1 MSELTLDAIRDC
13 MEGAVPAT
21 IATSSP
27 AGEPNV
33 AYLSQ
38 VEYVDTHTLA
48 LSFQFFNQTRR
59 NVLANPVARL
69 VATHP
74 RTGARYRLE
83 VRYQRTETA
92 GPLFERMKAKLAGI
106 ASHTGMSGIFRLQGA
121 DIYAVEEIEPIECP
135 ILPAPGPR
143 RNLLSA
149 VRVSAQRL
157 AGACDIEAL
166 LECALDCLRS
176 QFDIHH
182 ALVLINDERNAR
194 LYTIASMGYEDSGV
208 GSEIPL
214 GHGVVGVA
222 ARERAAI
229 RIGHATAEYAYGRAM
244 REAAAA
250 AGLAL
255 ETEIPLPGL
264 PQSRSQMAVPIEAF
278 GRLIGALF
286 VDSDQDL
293 RFCYDDEDALVA
305 FAGQLGTGMHVLQA
319 EEPEEIGP
327 RANAATAAPG
337 ATDGSSPGAAE
348 ASSPRA
354 PHGGSGPGPDPS
366 PLQVRHFAENDSVFL
381 GEEYL
386 IKGVAGAIFW
396 SLAQDYVNAGRTC
409 FSNRELRLDPRI
421 RLPELSDNL
430 EARLILLQKRLEERA
445 AGVRLEKAGR
455 GRFRLAVARP
465 IQLTSVPAAR

>member
-1 MSELTLDAIRDC
+1 MPLNGTSAELTLDAIRDC

-21 IATSSP
+21 IATASP

-38 VEYVDTHTLA
+38 IEYVDSATLA

-59 NVLANPVARL
+59 NVLANPVAHL

-74 RTGARYRLE
+74 RTGARYRLRI
-83 VRYQRTETA
+83 RYRRTETS

-121 DIYAVEEIEPIECP
+121 DVYAVEDIEPIECP
-135 ILPAPGPR
+135 VLAAPGPR

-149 VRVSAQRL
+149 VRVSGQRL
-157 AGACDIEAL
+157 GSACDMDAL
-166 LECALDCLRS
+166 LDCALDCLRRE
-176 QFDIHH
+176 FDIHH
-182 ALVLINDERNAR
+182 ALVLMLDAPNAR

-222 ARERAAI
+222 ARERCAI

-244 REAAAA
+244 RETAAA

-264 PQSRSQMAVPIEAF
+264 AKSRSQLAVPIEAF
-278 GRLIGALF
+278 GRLVGVLF
-286 VDSDQDL
+286 ADSDRDL

-305 FAGQLGTGMHVLQA
+305 LADSSV
-319 EEPEEIGP
+319 P
-327 RANAATAAPG
+327 RSTCSSKPSRKARDGCRQRGGRPLRPPPRPRSRSATSRR
-337 ATDGSSPGAAE
+337 TT
-348 ASSPRA
+348 ASSSARSTSSRA
-354 PHGGSGPGPDPS
+354 SPARSSGRS
-366 PLQVRHFAENDSVFL
+366 R
-381 GEEYL
+381 
-386 IKGVAGAIFW
+386 
-396 SLAQDYVNAGRTC
+396 QDYVSAGRTL
-409 FSNRELRLDPRI
+409 FSNPRAAPRPRI

-430 EARLILLQKRLEERA
+430 EARLDPA
-445 AGVRLEKAGR
+445 AEAPRRTLRPGVRLEKGGPWPLPPGR
-455 GRFRLAVARP
+455 GPDRC
-465 IQLTSVPAAR
+465 SSPASPGGR

>member
-1 MSELTLDAIRDC
+1 MPLNGSAEALTLDAIRDC

-21 IATSSP
+21 IATSSL

-38 VEYVDTHTLA
+38 IEYVDCATLA

-59 NVLANPVARL
+59 NILANPLAHL

-74 RTGARYRLE
+74 RTGARYRLRI
-83 VRYQRTETA
+83 RYRRTETS

-106 ASHTGMSGIFRLQGA
+106 ASHTGMSGIFRLQGS
-121 DIYAVEEIEPIECP
+121 DVYAVEEIEPIECP
-135 ILPAPGPR
+135 VLAAPGPR

-157 AGACDIEAL
+157 AGVCDIDAL
-166 LECALDCLRS
+166 LECTLDCLRT

-182 ALVLINDERNAR
+182 ALVLMLDAANAR
-194 LYTIASMGYEDSGV
+194 LYTVASMGYADSGV

-222 ARERAAI
+222 ARERCAI
-229 RIGHATAEYAYGRAM
+229 RIGHTTAEYAYGRAM

-264 PQSRSQMAVPIEAF
+264 AQSRSQLAVPIEAF
-278 GRLIGALF
+278 GRLLGVLF
-286 VDSDQDL
+286 ADSDRDL

-305 FAGQLGTGMHVLQA
+305 LAGQVGTAIHALQQA
-319 EEPEEIGP
+319 EPESDV
-327 RANAATAAPG
+327 NA
-337 ATDGSSPGAAE
+337 GAAE
-348 ASSPRA
+348 GDHSRA
-354 PHGGSGPGPDPS
+354 AVLPS
-366 PLQVRHFAENDSVFL
+366 AAPLQVRHFAANDSVFL

-396 SLAQDYVNAGRTC
+396 TLAQDYVSAGRTL

-430 EARLILLQKRLEERA
+430 EARLILLQKRLDVRSG
-445 AGVRLEKAGR
+445 GVRLEKAGR
-455 GRFRLAVARP
+455 GRFRFAVARTL
-465 IQLTSVPAAR
+465 QLASIPAGR

>member
-21 IATSSP
+21 IATASA

-38 VEYVDTHTLA
+38 VEYVDPATLA

-59 NVLANPVARL
+59 NVLANPVAQL
-69 VATHP
+69 IATHP
-74 RTGARYRLE
+74 RTGARYRLKI
-83 VRYQRTETA
+83 RYQRTETE

-106 ASHTGMSGIFRLQGA
+106 ASHTGMSGVFRLQGS
-121 DIYAVEEIEPIECP
+121 DVYAVEEIEQIECP

-149 VRVSAQRL
+149 VRMSAQRI
-157 AGACDIEAL
+157 AGACEIDAL
-166 LECALDCLRS
+166 LECTLDCLRT

-182 ALVLINDERNAR
+182 ALVLINDARNGK
-194 LYTIASMGYEDSGV
+194 LYTVASMGYEQSGV

-229 RIGHATAEYAYGRAM
+229 RIGHATSEYAYGRAM
-244 REAAAA
+244 REAAVA

-264 PQSRSQMAVPIEAF
+264 AESRSQMAVPIEAF

-286 VDSDQDL
+286 VDSDRDM

-305 FAGQLGTGMHVLQA
+305 LAGQLGTAIHVLQQEGQ
-319 EEPEEIGP
+319 EEAVPSTS
-327 RANAATAAPG
+327 TAAMGRGP
-337 ATDGSSPGAAE
+337 
-348 ASSPRA
+348 ASS
-354 PHGGSGPGPDPS
+354 GS

-396 SLAQDYVNAGRTC
+396 TLAQDYVNAGRTS

-430 EARLILLQKRLEERA
+430 EARLILLQKRLDERA

-455 GRFRLAVARP
+455 GRFRLAVERRL
-465 IQLTSVPAAR
+465 QLASIPSGR

>member
-27 AGEPNV
+27 AGEPNA

-38 VEYVDTHTLA
+38 VEYVDCSTLA

-69 VATHP
+69 IVTHP
-74 RTGARYRLE
+74 RTGARYRLK

-106 ASHTGMSGIFRLQGA
+106 ASHTGMGGIFRLQGS
-121 DIYAVEEIEPIECP
+121 DVYAVEEIERIA
-135 ILPAPGPR
+135 LPSLAAHGPR

-157 AGACDIEAL
+157 SGACDIDAL
-166 LECALDCLRS
+166 LECALDCLRT

-182 ALVLINDERNAR
+182 AIILMHDAANAK
-194 LYTIASMGYEDSGV
+194 LYTVASIGYEDSGV
-208 GSEIPL
+208 GSEIPV

-222 ARERAAI
+222 ARERAPI

-244 REAAAA
+244 RDAAAA

-264 PQSRSQMAVPIEAF
+264 ANSRSQLAVPIEAF
-278 GRLIGALF
+278 GRLTGVLF
-286 VDSDQDL
+286 ADSDRDM
-293 RFCYDDEDALVA
+293 RFGYDDEDALVA
-305 FAGQLGTGMHVLQA
+305 LAGQLGTAIHVLQSA
-319 EEPEEIGP
+319 EPEGEVQPGAP
-327 RANAATAAPG
+327 GAATAAG
-337 ATDGSSPGAAE
+337 A
-348 ASSPRA
+348 R
-354 PHGGSGPGPDPS
+354 DPTFPAT

-396 SLAQDYVNAGRTC
+396 ALAQDYAKAGRTL
-409 FSNRELRLDPRI
+409 FTNRELRLDPRI
-421 RLPELSDNL
+421 RLPEISENL
-430 EARLILLQKRLEERA
+430 EARLILLQKRLDERS

-465 IQLTSVPAAR
+465 IELASIPAGR

>member
-1 MSELTLDAIRDC
+1 MNDLTLDAIRDC

-21 IATSSP
+21 IATSS
-27 AGEPNV
+27 ATGEPNV

-38 VEYVDTHTLA
+38 VEYVDTDTLA

-69 VATHP
+69 IVTHP
-74 RTGARYRLE
+74 RTGARYRLR
-83 VRYQRTETA
+83 VRYQRTETS

-106 ASHTGMSGIFRLQGA
+106 ASHTGMTGVFRLQGS
-121 DIYAVEEIEPIECP
+121 DVYSVEEIEPVPGEP
-135 ILPAPGPR
+135 LPAQGPR

-157 AGACDIEAL
+157 AGACDIDAL
-166 LECALDCLRS
+166 LECALDCLRT

-182 ALVLINDERNAR
+182 ALVLINDSRNAR
-194 LYTIASMGYEDSGV
+194 LYTVASMGYEDSGV

-264 PQSRSQMAVPIEAF
+264 AQSRSQMAVPIEAF
-278 GRLIGALF
+278 GCMIGALF
-286 VDSDQDL
+286 VDSDRDL

-305 FAGQLGTGMHVLQA
+305 FAGQLGTAMHVLQREA
-319 EEPEEIGP
+319 EGDAEP
-327 RANAATAAPG
+327 AAPG
-337 ATDGSSPGAAE
+337 PADAGVTRTPTAAE
-348 ASSPRA
+348 A
-354 PHGGSGPGPDPS
+354 

-396 SLAQDYVNAGRTC
+396 SIAQDYVSAGRTC

-421 RLPELSDNL
+421 RLPDLADNL
-430 EARLILLQKRLEERA
+430 EARLILLQKRLDERS

-455 GRFRLAVARP
+455 GRIRLAVSRP
-465 IQLTSVPAAR
+465 LQLADVPAGR

>member
-1 MSELTLDAIRDC
+1 MSDLTLDAIRDC

-21 IATSSP
+21 IATSS
-27 AGEPNV
+27 ADGEPNV

-38 VEYVDTHTLA
+38 IEYVDTATLA

-74 RTGARYRLE
+74 RTGARYRLKL
-83 VRYQRTETA
+83 RYLRTETT

-106 ASHTGMSGIFRLQGA
+106 ASHTGMSGIFRLQGS
-121 DIYAVEEIEPIECP
+121 DVYAVEEIEQIQCP
-135 ILPAPGPR
+135 VLPAPGPR

-149 VRVSAQRL
+149 VRVAGQRL
-157 AGACDIEAL
+157 AGACDIDAL
-166 LECALDCLRS
+166 LECALDCLRT

-182 ALVLINDERNAR
+182 ALVLINDAPNAR
-194 LYTIASMGYEDSGV
+194 LYTVASMGYEDSGV
-208 GSEIPL
+208 GSEIPC

-264 PQSRSQMAVPIEAF
+264 AQSRSQMAVPIEAF
-278 GRLIGALF
+278 GRLIGVLF
-286 VDSDQDL
+286 VDSDRDL
-293 RFCYDDEDALVA
+293 RFCYDDEDAVVA
-305 FAGQLGTGMHVLQA
+305 FAGQLGTTMHVLQQVE
-319 EEPEEIGP
+319 EEPVIP
-327 RANAATAAPG
+327 AAAAAAPG
-337 ATDGSSPGAAE
+337 
-348 ASSPRA
+348 R
-354 PHGGSGPGPDPS
+354 DPIIREG

-396 SLAQDYVNAGRTC
+396 TLAQDYVNAGRTC

-430 EARLILLQKRLEERA
+430 EARLILLAKRLDERS

-455 GRFRLAVARP
+455 GRFRLAVARTL
-465 IQLTSVPAAR
+465 QLATVPGPR

>member
-1 MSELTLDAIRDC
+1 MSGLTLDAIRDC

-21 IATSSP
+21 IATASP

-38 VEYVDTHTLA
+38 VEYVDPATLA

-59 NVLANPVARL
+59 NVLANPVAEL
-69 VATHP
+69 IATHP
-74 RTGARYRLE
+74 RTGARYRLR
-83 VRYQRTETA
+83 VRYRRTETSGA
-92 GPLFERMKAKLAGI
+92 LFERMKAKLAGI
-106 ASHTGMSGIFRLQGA
+106 ASHTGMGGIFRLQGS
-121 DIYAVEEIEPIECP
+121 DIYTVEGIERIECP
-135 ILPAPGPR
+135 VLPSAGPA

-157 AGACDIEAL
+157 AGACEIDAL
-166 LECALDCLRS
+166 LDCALDCLRT

-182 ALVLINDERNAR
+182 ALVLMHDARNAR
-194 LYTIASMGYEDSGV
+194 LYTVASMGYEDSGV

-222 ARERAAI
+222 ARERTPI

-250 AGLAL
+250 AGLVL

-264 PQSRSQMAVPIEAF
+264 AQSRSQLAVPIEAF
-278 GRLIGALF
+278 GRLIGVLF
-286 VDSDQDL
+286 VDSGRDM
-293 RFCYDDEDALVA
+293 RFGYDDEDALVA
-305 FAGQLGTGMHVLQA
+305 IAGQLGTAVHVLQSA
-319 EEPEEIGP
+319 EPDGEEGSS
-327 RANAATAAPG
+327 AGAAP
-337 ATDGSSPGAAE
+337 AARETARASP
-348 ASSPRA
+348 
-354 PHGGSGPGPDPS
+354 

-396 SLAQDYVNAGRTC
+396 TLAQDYVSAGRTL

-421 RLPELSDNL
+421 RLPDLSDNL
-430 EARLILLQKRLEERA
+430 EARLILLQKRLDERA

-465 IQLTSVPAAR
+465 LQLASVPAPH

>member
-1 MSELTLDAIRDC
+1 MNELTLDAIRDC

-27 AGEPNV
+27 TGEPNV

-38 VEYVDTHTLA
+38 VEYVDSATLA

-59 NVLANPVARL
+59 NVLANPVAHL
-69 VATHP
+69 IVTHP
-74 RTGARYRLE
+74 RTGARYRLRI
-83 VRYQRTETA
+83 RYRHTETS

-106 ASHTGMSGIFRLQGA
+106 ASHTGMGGIFRLQGS
-121 DIYAVEEIEPIECP
+121 DIYAVEEIDPIDCP
-135 ILPAPGPR
+135 VLPASGPR

-157 AGACDIEAL
+157 AAACDIDTLLDYAL
-166 LECALDCLRS
+166 ESLRT

-182 ALVLINDERNAR
+182 ALVLIHDAPNSR
-194 LYTIASMGYEDSGV
+194 LYTVASMGYDQSGV

-222 ARERAAI
+222 ARERSAI

-244 REAAAA
+244 REAAVA

-255 ETEIPLPGL
+255 ETQIPLPGL
-264 PQSRSQMAVPIEAF
+264 PASRSQMAVPIEAF
-278 GRLIGALF
+278 GRLIGVLF
-286 VDSDQDL
+286 VDSDRDM

-305 FAGQLGTGMHVLQA
+305 LAGQLGTSMHVLQQADGDAGA
-319 EEPEEIGP
+319 E
-327 RANAATAAPG
+327 APH
-337 ATDGSSPGAAE
+337 AAE
-348 ASSPRA
+348 AAEPKVAASKA
-354 PHGGSGPGPDPS
+354 

-381 GEEYL
+381 DGEYL

-396 SLAQDYVNAGRTC
+396 TLAQEHVTAKRTT

-430 EARLILLQKRLEERA
+430 EARLILLQKRLDERGA
-445 AGVRLEKAGR
+445 DVRLQKAGR
-455 GRFRLAVARP
+455 GRFRFAVART
-465 IQLTSVPAAR
+465 LELVDVPAGR

>member
-1 MSELTLDAIRDC
+1 MPLNGSASDLTLDAIRDC

-21 IATSSP
+21 IATSSL

-38 VEYVDTHTLA
+38 IEYVDSATLA

-59 NVLANPVARL
+59 NVLANPVAHL

-74 RTGARYRLE
+74 RTGARYRLRI
-83 VRYQRTETA
+83 RYRRTETS

-106 ASHTGMSGIFRLQGA
+106 ASHTGMGGIFRLQGS
-121 DIYAVEEIEPIECP
+121 DLYAVEGIEPIECP
-135 ILPAPGPR
+135 VLAAPGPR

-149 VRVSAQRL
+149 IRVSAGRL
-157 AGACDIEAL
+157 SAVCDIDAL
-166 LECALDCLRS
+166 FECTLECLRTE
-176 QFDIHH
+176 FDIHH
-182 ALVLINDERNAR
+182 ALVLMVDAANSR
-194 LYTIASMGYEDSGV
+194 LYTVASMGYPDSGV

-222 ARERAAI
+222 ARERCPI

-264 PQSRSQMAVPIEAF
+264 AQSRSQLAVPIEAF
-278 GRLIGALF
+278 GRLLGVLF
-286 VDSDQDL
+286 ADSDRDL

-305 FAGQLGTGMHVLQA
+305 LAGQLGTAIHALQHA
-319 EEPEEIGP
+319 EPESEAGPVAESAEP
-327 RANAATAAPG
+327 RAAVAP
-337 ATDGSSPGAAE
+337 S
-348 ASSPRA
+348 A
-354 PHGGSGPGPDPS
+354 P
-366 PLQVRHFAENDSVFL
+366 PLQVRHFAVNDSVFL

-396 SLAQDYVNAGRTC
+396 TLAQDYASAGRTL

-430 EARLILLQKRLEERA
+430 EARLILLQKRLDERS

-455 GRFRLAVARP
+455 GRFRLAVTRP
-465 IQLTSVPAAR
+465 LQLASVPATR

>member
-1 MSELTLDAIRDC
+1 MTGLTLDAIRDC

-21 IATSSP
+21 IATASP

-38 VEYVDTHTLA
+38 VEYVDPSTLA

-59 NVLANPVARL
+59 NVLANPVAAL
-69 VATHP
+69 ITTHP
-74 RTGARYRLE
+74 RTGTRYRLRL
-83 VRYQRTETA
+83 RYQRTETA
-92 GPLFERMKAKLAGI
+92 GQLFERMKAKLAGI
-106 ASHTGMSGIFRLQGA
+106 ASHTGMSGIFRLQGS
-121 DIYAVEEIEPIECP
+121 DIYAVEEIERIECP
-135 ILPAPGPR
+135 VLQAPGPP

-149 VRVSAQRL
+149 VRTSAQRL
-157 AGACDIEAL
+157 AAACEIDTL
-166 LECALDCLRS
+166 LECALDCLRA

-182 ALVLINDERNAR
+182 ALVLMHDARNAR
-194 LYTIASMGYEDSGV
+194 LYTVASMGYEDSGV

-229 RIGHATAEYAYGRAM
+229 RIGHATSEYAYGRAM

-264 PQSRSQMAVPIEAF
+264 AQSRSQLAVPIEAF
-278 GRLIGALF
+278 GRLIGVLF
-286 VDSDQDL
+286 VDSDRDM
-293 RFCYDDEDALVA
+293 RFGYDDEDALVA
-305 FAGQLGTGMHVLQA
+305 LAGQLGTTIHVLQREEDGE
-319 EEPEEIGP
+319 EEPGTRP
-327 RANAATAAPG
+327 VA
-337 ATDGSSPGAAE
+337 GSP
-348 ASSPRA
+348 PRA
-354 PHGGSGPGPDPS
+354 PQGDGPGPN

-396 SLAQDYVNAGRTC
+396 TLAQDYVNGGRTH
-409 FSNRELRLDPRI
+409 FTNRELRLDPRI
-421 RLPELSDNL
+421 RLPELADNL
-430 EARLILLQKRLEERA
+430 EARLILLQKRLDERGA
-445 AGVRLEKAGR
+445 DVRLEKAGR

-465 IQLTSVPAAR
+465 LQLSSVPR

>member
-1 MSELTLDAIRDC
+1 MQMSTLTLDAIRDC

-21 IATSSP
+21 IATASP

-38 VEYVDTHTLA
+38 VEYVDTDTLA

-59 NVLANPVARL
+59 NVLANPVAQL
-69 VATHP
+69 IVTHP
-74 RTGARYRLE
+74 RTGARYRLR
-83 VRYQRTETA
+83 VRYQRTETS

-106 ASHTGMSGIFRLQGA
+106 ASHTGMTGVFRLQGS
-121 DIYAVEEIEPIECP
+121 DVYAVEEIEPIPGET
-135 ILPAPGPR
+135 LPAQGPR

-157 AGACDIEAL
+157 ASACEIDVL
-166 LECALDCLRS
+166 LESALDCLRT

-182 ALVLINDERNAR
+182 ALVLMHDAANAR
-194 LYTIASMGYEDSGV
+194 LYTVASMGYEDSGV

-264 PQSRSQMAVPIEAF
+264 AQSRSQLAVPIEAF
-278 GRLIGALF
+278 GRLIGVLF
-286 VDSDQDL
+286 ADSDRDM

-305 FAGQLGTGMHVLQA
+305 LAGQLGTAIHVLQA
-319 EEPEEIGP
+319 ESDAEPE
-327 RANAATAAPG
+327 APG
-337 ATDGSSPGAAE
+337 VAGAE
-348 ASSPRA
+348 R
-354 PHGGSGPGPDPS
+354 HRDPVS
-366 PLQVRHFAENDSVFL
+366 TVAPLQVRHFAENDSVFL

-396 SLAQDYVNAGRTC
+396 SLAQDYVNAGRTL
-409 FSNRELRLDPRI
+409 FTNRELRLDPRI

-430 EARLILLQKRLEERA
+430 EARLILLQKRLDERA

-455 GRFRLAVARP
+455 GRFRLSVARNL
-465 IQLTSVPAAR
+465 QLANVPAGR